1 MGAFLDK
8 PNVEKTTTAETNG
21 DLLAGVSAMQ
31 GASAENGGVE
41 GSLTPASSSLTA
53 HALSAPFRA
62 RRLAR

>member
-41 GSLTPASSSLTA
+41 GSLTPASSLTA